1 MSISLMNSREK
12 KRLGRIDVFIIVLI
26 SVVWTVD
33 VHKVA
38 TAGIPVGSLN
48 RFNAIMLLMF
58 GPIIVWQIVKKVIGH
73 A

>member
-1 MSISLMNSREK
+1 MMNSQEK

-26 SVVWTVD
+26 SIVWTVD
-33 VHKVA
+33 VYKVA
-38 TAGIPVGSLN
+38 TAGVPIGSLN

-58 GPIIVWQIVKKVIGH
+58 GPIVVWQIVKKVIGH